1 MAPNKERGNKIRLQI
16 LRDVKHYPRDLTKH
30 IAKTFSITPQ
40 AVYNHVKVLEG
51 ENRLRS
57 EGKGRGKA
65 YYLGDVRSHSALF
78 KFSDNPTEDRVWRE
92 HFSYLLEGA
101 EENVDEICHYGFTE
115 MVNNAID
122 HSEGDT
128 VFIRMDRDKD
138 NISVAII
145 DDGEGIFRK
154 ISRVCGLADETQAI
168 LELSK
173 GKLTTDPDNHSGEG
187 IFFTSRVFDVFE
199 IHSKGLKFSHDVNL
213 NFDYLLDADV
223 FKGDRGTLILMKIK
237 RNSPR
242 KLRGVFDNFT
252 SGPDDFNFNKTVI
265 PVKLASYDN
274 EKLVS
279 RSQAKRLL
287 LRVEQFK
294 NVVFDFDGVP
304 SVGQAFA
311 DEIFR
316 VYASKH
322 PDIILLPVNMDEMVE
337 FMVRRALSKVE
348 SRTDRSKH

>member
-1 MAPNKERGNKIRLQI
+1 MASNKERGKQIRQQI
-16 LRDVKHYPRDLTKH
+16 LRDIKHHPRDITKN
-30 IAKTFSITPQ
+30 IAGIFSITPQ
-40 AVYNHVKVLEG
+40 AVYNHIKVLEG
-51 ENRLRS
+51 DNRLRS
-57 EGKGRGKA
+57 EGRGRGKI
-65 YYLGDVRSHSALF
+65 YFLGDIRSHSGLF
-78 KFSDNPTEDRVWRE
+78 QFTDNPTEDRVWRE
-92 HFSYLLEGA
+92 HFSYLLEGV

-122 HSEGDT
+122 HSEGNT
-128 VFIRMDRDKD
+128 VFIRMDRAKD
-138 NISVAII
+138 DISVIII

-154 ISRVCGLADETQAI
+154 ISRVCDLADETQAI

-187 IFFTSRVFDVFE
+187 IFFTSRAFDIFE
-199 IHSKGLKFSHDVNL
+199 IHSKGLKFSHDIAL
-213 NFDYLLDADV
+213 DFDYLLDDDI
-223 FKGDRGTLILMKIK
+223 FKGDQGTLILMRIK

-242 KLRGVFDNFT
+242 VLKEVFDSFT

-287 LRVEQFK
+287 LRVERFQ
-294 NVVFDFDGVP
+294 NVVFDFEDVP

-322 PDIILLPVNMDEMVE
+322 PEIELLPVNMDEPVE
-337 FMVRRALSKVE
+337 FMVKRALSHGE
-348 SRTDRSKH
+348 N